1 MGYADGRTA
10 VLVTYPD
17 GDAERLDHDLEVSQ
31 WLAAHRVAVPRVLW
45 RDPERPRALL
55 EDVGPDDA
63 AATLAALPRPERLR
77 VAVRLLDPLQVL
89 AGIDTA
95 ALPAFNPPLDHARL
109 RWELAGFEL
118 WCLSLG
124 PGPRPDEVVTRWL
137 DDLAVT
143 VGDHPTRVCHRDYH
157 VNNLYLGGDGSV
169 SVIDAQDL
177 LVGPDSYDLASL
189 LFERAMPRL
198 LSDSEITECASA
210 WARRTAAARGWQAR
224 LRATRLQRGLKVLG
238 TFARLGA
245 GGRRGY
251 QPWLEQA
258 ASGLLGP
265 AAEAGAPGGV
275 LASLRRLAVPR
286 S

>member
-1 MGYADGRTA
+1 

-17 GDAERLDHDLEVSQ
+17 DDAARLDHDLDVSR
-31 WLAAHRVAVPRVLW
+31 WLAAHRLPVPRELW

-55 EDVGPDDA
+55 EDVGREDA
-63 AATLAALPRPERLR
+63 AATLAALPPPERLG
-77 VAVRLLDPLQVL
+77 VALRLLEPIQVL
-89 AGIDTA
+89 AGIDPA

-109 RWELAGFEL
+109 RWELTGFEL

-124 PGPRPDEVVTRWL
+124 PGPSPDRAVTRWL
-137 DDLAVT
+137 DDLAAAVA
-143 VGDHPTRVCHRDYH
+143 DHPTRVCHRDYH
-157 VNNLYLGGDGSV
+157 VNNLFLRDDGSV

-198 LSDSEITECASA
+198 LADPEVAACARV
-210 WARRTAAARGWQAR
+210 WARRTAAARGWEAR

-245 GGRRGY
+245 GGRREY
-251 QPWLEQA
+251 QAWLEHA
-258 ASGLLGP
+258 ASGLLGS
-265 AAEAGAPGGV
+265 AAEADAPGGV
-275 LASLRRLAVPR
+275 LESLRRLAAPR